1 MWASGALRGPGH
13 VFCGA
18 VTSSWFVN
26 TGGAVFREEV
36 AVGGWGRVYRRR
48 WGILSEG
55 IMVWRWVGDF
65 RATMETK

>member
-1 MWASGALRGPGH
+1 M
-13 VFCGA
+13 
-18 VTSSWFVN
+18 
-26 TGGAVFREEV
+26 FREEV